1 MYFLCYQKIIPRTGP
16 EGPRYG
22 FCVTEKKRG
31 RPATG
36 QTPHRGVRVSDE
48 VWKKATEKAAK
59 EGRSVSDVVRECLDK
74 YTDDE

>member
-1 MYFLCYQKIIPRTGP
+1 M
-16 EGPRYG
+16 
-22 FCVTEKKRG
+22 TEKRKRG

-36 QTPHRGVRVSDE
+36 QKPGHTVRVSDE
-48 VWKKATEKAAK
+48 AWRKAEQKAAK